1 MEDSEEEV
9 TAEEEVS
16 EETNEEESNE
26 EVEVVSEE
34 DQDSEDAILADD
46 TNAAELQIVDLYNEH
61 DNAKIDEFNNNLTS
75 TLNIK
80 VDYDKTEFSTEWI
93 TIMEETIRYI
103 DNILRNPNRFIINEE
118 DIVKIELARR
128 VTVESIKHLSR
139 NTNLIQKYD
148 KKTGDIKPSKIL
160 NINKEESY
168 DTYENRFVYSLIQNM
183 RAFINFKK
191 KSLEGVTNAK
201 DDKKATYSGATKV
214 GNTKYNISIDLDSS
228 IDSGTTDENNI
239 ETVMERI
246 AKLEDRILDL
256 TSSEVYKIINKLHI
270 TLVTSPIKKT
280 NVILKNTNFQ
290 YALKLWNYMQEHMDN
305 DTVNVK
311 ESKEE
316 RVTGKLKDYA
326 DEAFLLEY
334 SILDLYS
341 GAKGKKTKQKKKEV
355 SKKIVNGMLQ
365 KLLEIDTID
374 KKEIIELI
382 DKYYTVVKYK
392 NVVNDKEIRDK
403 FKAAIKKYT
412 EKFENMN
419 LE

>member
-1 MEDSEEEV
+1 MEDSEEEL
-9 TAEEEVS
+9 
-16 EETNEEESNE
+16 
-26 EVEVVSEE
+26 VV
-34 DQDSEDAILADD
+34 DD
-46 TNAAELQIVDLYNEH
+46 TQAAELQIVDLYNEH
-61 DNAKIDEFNNNLTS
+61 DNSQIDEFNNNLTS
-75 TLNIK
+75 SLNIK

-139 NTNLIQKYD
+139 NTSLIQKYD

-168 DTYENRFVYSLIQNM
+168 DTYENRFIYSLIQNM

-201 DDKKATYSGATKV
+201 DDKKADYNGSTKV
-214 GNTKYNISIDLDSS
+214 GNTKYNISITLDSS
-228 IDSGTTDENNI
+228 IDSGSTDENNI
-239 ETVMERI
+239 DTVLERI
-246 AKLEDRILDL
+246 KKLEDRILDL
-256 TSSEVYKIINKLHI
+256 TGSEVYKIINKLHI

-316 RVTGKLKDYA
+316 RVTGKLKDYT
-326 DEAFLLEY
+326 DEAFLLHY
-334 SILDLYS
+334 AILDLYS
-341 GAKGKKTKQKKKEV
+341 GAKGKTTKEKKKEV

-365 KLLEIDTID
+365 KLLEIDSIE
-374 KKEIIELI
+374 KKEIIDLI

-412 EKFENMN
+412 ERFETIN